1 MAADAILSQELNSL
15 KEEISASKRESPATS
30 PPGAPPESAA
40 ETRQDREQLRQFVD
54 ELSKLVEEGG
64 KSISAHPVASLAGA
78 LVVGILIGRLLGRR

>member
-15 KEEISASKRESPATS
+15 KEEISASKRERPAAS

-40 ETRQDREQLRQFVD
+40 EAGQDREQLRQFVD

-64 KSISAHPVASLAGA
+64 KNISAHPVASLAGA

>member
-15 KEEISASKRESPATS
+15 KEEISASKRESPAAS

-40 ETRQDREQLRQFVD
+40 EAGQDREQLRQFVD

-64 KSISAHPVASLAGA
+64 KNIAAHPVASLAGA